1 MGVSSEIG
9 VQIGFAAG
17 VVVTGA
23 AVAATL
29 SGRAPRRLLVG
40 VATLL
45 GVASTG
51 AWIAFALDVHRGTA
65 VAAGGLV
72 VCAAAALLTIPLRE
86 ALARNQRIDA
96 DLDAAEA
103 RLRAV
108 AENEATRR
116 GEELERTLA
125 RARADSSS
133 SFAEEERRLA
143 DERRNELAVR
153 ERRIAGEVGEA
164 LALVERRVEQR
175 LADWSG
181 DLDRIQQGITT
192 RLGELAQRQRDALAA
207 AHARLEADMEQL
219 KTASEEQQAVLAK
232 LRQEFERAAQ
242 EAGAAARREVEV
254 HESDRR
260 RALHEVSER
269 LRQRERELRE
279 RIAAEET
286 DAVGRIQS
294 GFADVERRQVEQLTR
309 IVDRTANRLS
319 EAAVEQFSATVKAA
333 RDDAAKRLSRELDR
347 AVAQFAH
354 DAQSV
359 LAERLGQVSD
369 AGAARIDRKLNDIV
383 RKIEQRRDEFLG
395 DFQRRFTDV
404 EAELRSQIRALGAD
418 AEAERAVL
426 EARVLD
432 LTRRLETAVTAA
444 ESSLEGAF
452 RAE

>member
-1 MGVSSEIG
+1 VSSETI
-9 VQIGFAAG
+9 VEIAFAAG
-17 VVVTGA
+17 VVVA
-23 AVAATL
+23 ASALAATL
-29 SGRAPRRLLVG
+29 SGQASRRVLAAA
-40 VATLL
+40 ATVL
-45 GVASTG
+45 G
-51 AWIAFALDVHRGTA
+51 IAAAAGWVVFAVDIHRGTA
-65 VAAGGLV
+65 VAAGGLT
-72 VCAAAALLTIPLRE
+72 VCAALALLAIPLRAGLTRNRRIE
-86 ALARNQRIDA
+86 EELA
-96 DLDAAEA
+96 AAEA
-103 RLRAV
+103 RIRDL
-108 AENEATRR
+108 AEHEAKRR
-116 GEELERTLA
+116 GDELERTLA

-143 DERRNELAVR
+143 DQRRSELADR
-153 ERRIAGEVGEA
+153 ERRISAELGET

-181 DLDRIQQGITT
+181 DLDRIQQGLTT
-192 RLGELAQRQRDALAA
+192 RLSELAQRQRDVVSE
-207 AHARLEADMEQL
+207 AHARLETDMEQL
-219 KTASEEQQAVLAK
+219 KTASEEQRTILAK
-232 LRQEFERAAQ
+232 LREEFERAAQ

-254 HESDRR
+254 HESERR

-359 LAERLGQVSD
+359 LAERLAQVSD
-369 AGAARIDRKLNDIV
+369 AGATRVDRKLSEIV

-395 DFQRRFTDV
+395 DFQRRFADV

-444 ESSLEGAF
+444 ESNLEGAF